1 MLLESQNKKIIVLGS
16 YNSGA
21 LSAIYTLSKQGYK
34 PILVAPRINESQMSE
49 LLDEFYSMKMTADNL
64 ADIVTKTRPDAIIP
78 IFGGQ
83 TGINACIKLAKDGLL
98 SALNV
103 KILGTDLAS
112 LSSMFDREKF
122 SNLLNEERIPTP
134 ISKKITNIEEAIDFA
149 SEYNYPVIVRTSATT
164 NKPGG
169 DLCNNRRELI
179 VNVNRAFE
187 ESPISNCLI
196 EASVTGYKE
205 LELEVVR
212 DSYDNCI
219 LVGAFE
225 NIDAVGIHSADSMV
239 VAPIQTLD
247 DQEFQKLRTVSLRL
261 ARMFNIVGSCNI
273 RIAFDSLRDTYYI
286 LEMNPSFNRS
296 SVLISAITAYPLADI
311 ITKISLGIR
320 LDAIRRTGFS
330 NLTAASEPIMDY
342 LAVKVP
348 NWSKGQAKRLGTR
361 RQAKGQI
368 VAFGRSLESALMK
381 AIESMTNEKI
391 DSMLTQFLNID
402 DFQLEENLVHPQHPQ
417 ANRLFIIAEAFR
429 RGYTIDEISELTK
442 IDAQFLYT
450 IYKLIDFIENIK
462 NAEPSEKSIRQAK
475 ELGIS
480 DKMLAKLWNI
490 QVDKVEQIRNDLAI
504 RPTYKKIDGVAGTL
518 DANVSYFYA
527 TYEEEDELEKS
538 KADILL
544 IDGIES
550 LSNRSFA
557 NNQQLLILANS
568 GLDVS
573 LISNSPDT
581 LAFSLSLPITTF
593 FEPLSY
599 EVIAEITKKCNPETL
614 CLKKPEELSEDL
626 KSELNNL
633 NIKITEWNYTGGKL

>member
-149 SEYNYPVIVRTSATT
+149 SEYNYPVIVRASATT

-219 LVGAFE
+219 LVGALE

-239 VAPIQTLD
+239 VAP
-247 DQEFQKLRTVSLRL
+247 
-261 ARMFNIVGSCNI
+261 
-273 RIAFDSLRDTYYI
+273 FDSLRDTYYI

-381 AIESMTNEKI
+381 AIESMTNERI

-402 DFQLEENLVHPQHPQ
+402 DFQLEENLVHPQ

-429 RGYTIDEISELTK
+429 RGYTIGEISELTK

-462 NAEPSEKSIRQAK
+462 NAEPSVKSIRQAK

-490 QVDKVEQIRNDLAI
+490 QVDKIEQIRNDLAI

-527 TYEEEDELEKS
+527 TYEEEDELEES

-544 IDGIES
+544 IDGVES

-599 EVIAEITKKCNPETL
+599 EVIAEITRKCNPETL
-614 CLKKPEELSEDL
+614 CLKKPEESEDL

>member
-122 SNLLNEERIPTP
+122 SNLLNKERIPTP

-149 SEYNYPVIVRTSATT
+149 SEYNYPVIVRASATT

-311 ITKISLGIR
+311 ITKI
-320 LDAIRRTGFS
+320 
-330 NLTAASEPIMDY
+330 
-342 LAVKVP
+342 
-348 NWSKGQAKRLGTR
+348 
-361 RQAKGQI
+361 
-368 VAFGRSLESALMK
+368 
-381 AIESMTNEKI
+381 
-391 DSMLTQFLNID
+391 
-402 DFQLEENLVHPQHPQ
+402 
-417 ANRLFIIAEAFR
+417 
-429 RGYTIDEISELTK
+429 
-442 IDAQFLYT
+442 
-450 IYKLIDFIENIK
+450 
-462 NAEPSEKSIRQAK
+462 
-475 ELGIS
+475 
-480 DKMLAKLWNI
+480 
-490 QVDKVEQIRNDLAI
+490 
-504 RPTYKKIDGVAGTL
+504 
-518 DANVSYFYA
+518 
-527 TYEEEDELEKS
+527 
-538 KADILL
+538 
-544 IDGIES
+544 
-550 LSNRSFA
+550 
-557 NNQQLLILANS
+557 
-568 GLDVS
+568 
-573 LISNSPDT
+573 
-581 LAFSLSLPITTF
+581 
-593 FEPLSY
+593 
-599 EVIAEITKKCNPETL
+599 
-614 CLKKPEELSEDL
+614 
-626 KSELNNL
+626 
-633 NIKITEWNYTGGKL
+633 

>member
-122 SNLLNEERIPTP
+122 SNLLNKERIPTP

-149 SEYNYPVIVRTSATT
+149 SEYNYPVIVRASATT

-402 DFQLEENLVHPQHPQ
+402 D
-417 ANRLFIIAEAFR
+417 LF
-429 RGYTIDEISELTK
+429 
-442 IDAQFLYT
+442 
-450 IYKLIDFIENIK
+450 
-462 NAEPSEKSIRQAK
+462 
-475 ELGIS
+475 
-480 DKMLAKLWNI
+480 
-490 QVDKVEQIRNDLAI
+490 
-504 RPTYKKIDGVAGTL
+504 
-518 DANVSYFYA
+518 
-527 TYEEEDELEKS
+527 
-538 KADILL
+538 
-544 IDGIES
+544 
-550 LSNRSFA
+550 
-557 NNQQLLILANS
+557 
-568 GLDVS
+568 
-573 LISNSPDT
+573 
-581 LAFSLSLPITTF
+581 
-593 FEPLSY
+593 
-599 EVIAEITKKCNPETL
+599 
-614 CLKKPEELSEDL
+614 
-626 KSELNNL
+626 
-633 NIKITEWNYTGGKL
+633 

>member
-149 SEYNYPVIVRTSATT
+149 SEYNYPVIVRASATT

-348 NWSKGQAKRLGTR
+348 NWSKGQAAKRLGTR

-381 AIESMTNEKI
+381 AIESMTNERI

-402 DFQLEENLVHPQHPQ
+402 DFQLEENLVHPQ

-429 RGYTIDEISELTK
+429 RGYTIGEISELTK

-490 QVDKVEQIRNDLAI
+490 QVDKIEQIRNDLAI

-527 TYEEEDELEKS
+527 TYEEEDELEES

-544 IDGIES
+544 IDGVES

-599 EVIAEITKKCNPETL
+599 EVIAEITRKCNPETL

>member
-149 SEYNYPVIVRTSATT
+149 SEYNYPVIVRASATT

-348 NWSKGQAKRLGTR
+348 NWSKGQAAKRLGTR

-381 AIESMTNEKI
+381 AIESMTNERI

-402 DFQLEENLVHPQHPQ
+402 DFQLEENLVHPQ

-429 RGYTIDEISELTK
+429 RGYTIGEISELTK

-490 QVDKVEQIRNDLAI
+490 QVDKIEQIRNDLAI

-527 TYEEEDELEKS
+527 TYEEEDELEES

-544 IDGIES
+544 IDGVES

-599 EVIAEITKKCNPETL
+599 EVIAEITRKCNPETL

-633 NIKITEWNYTGGKL
+633 NIKITE

>member
-149 SEYNYPVIVRTSATT
+149 SEYNYPVIVRASATT

-381 AIESMTNEKI
+381 AIESMTNERI

-402 DFQLEENLVHPQHPQ
+402 DFQLEENLVHPQ

-429 RGYTIDEISELTK
+429 RGYTIGEISELTK

-490 QVDKVEQIRNDLAI
+490 QVDKIVEQIRNDLAI

-527 TYEEEDELEKS
+527 TYEEEDELEES

-544 IDGIES
+544 IDGVES

-599 EVIAEITKKCNPETL
+599 EVIAEITRKCNPETL

>member
-134 ISKKITNIEEAIDFA
+134 ISN
-149 SEYNYPVIVRTSATT
+149 NYPVIVRASATT

-381 AIESMTNEKI
+381 AIESMTNERI

-402 DFQLEENLVHPQHPQ
+402 DFQLEENLVHPQ

-429 RGYTIDEISELTK
+429 RGYTIGEISELTK

-490 QVDKVEQIRNDLAI
+490 QVDKIEQIRNDLAI

-527 TYEEEDELEKS
+527 TYEEEDELEES

-544 IDGIES
+544 IDGVES

-599 EVIAEITKKCNPETL
+599 EVIAEITRKCNPETL

>member
-149 SEYNYPVIVRTSATT
+149 SEYNYPVIVRASATT

-381 AIESMTNEKI
+381 AIESMTNERI

-402 DFQLEENLVHPQHPQ
+402 DFQLEENLVHPQ

-429 RGYTIDEISELTK
+429 RGGYTIGEISELTK

-490 QVDKVEQIRNDLAI
+490 QVDKIEQIRNDLAI

-527 TYEEEDELEKS
+527 TYEEEDELEES

-544 IDGIES
+544 IDGVES

-599 EVIAEITKKCNPETL
+599 EVIAEITRKCNPETL

>member
-149 SEYNYPVIVRTSATT
+149 SEYNYPVIVRASATT

-169 DLCNNRRELI
+169 DLCNNRREL

-381 AIESMTNEKI
+381 AIESMTNERI

-402 DFQLEENLVHPQHPQ
+402 DFQLEENLVHPQ

-429 RGYTIDEISELTK
+429 RGYTIGEISELTK

-490 QVDKVEQIRNDLAI
+490 QVDKIEQIRNDLAI

-527 TYEEEDELEKS
+527 TYEEEDELEES

-544 IDGIES
+544 IDGVES

-599 EVIAEITKKCNPETL
+599 EVIAEITRKCNPETL

>member
-1 MLLESQNKKIIVLGS
+1 
-16 YNSGA
+16 
-21 LSAIYTLSKQGYK
+21 
-34 PILVAPRINESQMSE
+34 
-49 LLDEFYSMKMTADNL
+49 MTADNL

-149 SEYNYPVIVRTSATT
+149 SEYNYPVIVRASATT

-196 EASVTGYKE
+196 EASVTGYK
-205 LELEVVR
+205 ELEVVR

-381 AIESMTNEKI
+381 AIESMTNERI

-402 DFQLEENLVHPQHPQ
+402 DFQLEENLVHPQ

-429 RGYTIDEISELTK
+429 RGYTIGEISELTK

-490 QVDKVEQIRNDLAI
+490 QVDKIEQIRNDLAI

-527 TYEEEDELEKS
+527 TYEEEDELEES

-544 IDGIES
+544 IDGVES

-599 EVIAEITKKCNPETL
+599 EVIAEITRKCNPETL

>member
-49 LLDEFYSMKMTADNL
+49 LLDEFYSMKMTANNL

-149 SEYNYPVIVRTSATT
+149 SEYNYPVIVRASATT

-348 NWSKGQAKRLGTR
+348 NWSKGQAKRLRLGTR

-381 AIESMTNEKI
+381 AIESMTNERI

-402 DFQLEENLVHPQHPQ
+402 DFQLEENLVHPQ

-429 RGYTIDEISELTK
+429 RGYTIGEISELTK

-490 QVDKVEQIRNDLAI
+490 QVDKIEQIRNDLAI

-527 TYEEEDELEKS
+527 TYEEEDELEES

-544 IDGIES
+544 IDGVES

-599 EVIAEITKKCNPETL
+599 EVIAEITRKCNPETL

>member
-149 SEYNYPVIVRTSATT
+149 SEYNYPVIVRASATT

-381 AIESMTNEKI
+381 AIESMTNERI

-402 DFQLEENLVHPQHPQ
+402 DFQLEENLVHPQ

-429 RGYTIDEISELTK
+429 RGYTIGEISELTK

-490 QVDKVEQIRNDLAI
+490 QVDKIEQIRNDLAI
-504 RPTYKKIDGVAGTL
+504 RPTYKKIDGVAGT
-518 DANVSYFYA
+518 NVSYFYA
-527 TYEEEDELEKS
+527 TYEEEDELEES

-544 IDGIES
+544 IDGVES

-599 EVIAEITKKCNPETL
+599 EVIAEITRKCNPETL

>member
-83 TGINACIKLAKDGLL
+83 TGINACIKLAKDELL

-149 SEYNYPVIVRTSATT
+149 SEYNYPVIVRASATT

-179 VNVNRAFE
+179 VNVNRTFE

-368 VAFGRSLESALMK
+368 IAFGRSLESALMK
-381 AIESMTNEKI
+381 AIESMTNERI

-402 DFQLEENLVHPQHPQ
+402 DFQLEENLVHPQ

-490 QVDKVEQIRNDLAI
+490 QADKVEQIRNDLAI
-504 RPTYKKIDGVAGTL
+504 RPTYKKIDGVAGAL

-527 TYEEEDELEKS
+527 TYEEEDELEES

-599 EVIAEITKKCNPETL
+599 EVIAEITRKCNPETL

>member
-49 LLDEFYSMKMTADNL
+49 LLDEFYSMKMTVDNL

-149 SEYNYPVIVRTSATT
+149 SEYNYPVIVRASATT

-381 AIESMTNEKI
+381 AIESMTNERI

-402 DFQLEENLVHPQHPQ
+402 DFQLEENLVHPQ

-429 RGYTIDEISELTK
+429 RGYTIGEISELTK

-490 QVDKVEQIRNDLAI
+490 QVDKIEQIRNDLAI

-527 TYEEEDELEKS
+527 TYEEEDELEE
-538 KADILL
+538 ADILL
-544 IDGIES
+544 IDGVES

-599 EVIAEITKKCNPETL
+599 EVIAEITRKCNPETL